1 MIFIYEIIEIITSFV
16 EIFICYKFLNLI
28 FKDRTNIKVKK
39 FKSLMYTVV
48 LTICVYLNNQIALFS
63 NILLIFVIISIG
75 ISAILLYK
83 TNFLQ
88 SITVVGTYYLFLTI
102 FDLFSIF
109 CVNIFTKNENIG
121 KILISEV
128 GIYRCIFIVAMK
140 IILILFY
147 VYIRNKDIDY
157 EIVLH
162 YWGFWLTLCIIGY
175 SALFYFQQF
184 AIYKLTEVLASNWL
198 LFLVVLFML
207 ILLFY
212 MYTKYRDYK
221 EKSMMINVRNEMI
234 EKNYMYIQK
243 LYKDNRYVIH
253 DFKNHIAVISNYV
266 QNFQNEKALDY
277 MNNIAQ
283 PIYKIDNTVKSGIES
298 VDIILNCKIGE
309 ADTYNI
315 KLDTYVN
322 IDESKVTD
330 TDFCT
335 ILSNLLDNAIESS
348 IKDIQEKRY
357 IKITMKSINNMLIIK
372 VKNNVV
378 ESPIFIGTGLRTT
391 KDGRGHGIGLE
402 SVQSCVD
409 KYDGNIKFK
418 IDEGFFE
425 TQIVLLS
432 V

>member
-1 MIFIYEIIEIITSFV
+1 MIFIFEIIEMITSFV
-16 EIFICYKFLNLI
+16 EIFTCYKFLNLI
-28 FKDRTNIKVKK
+28 FRDRTDVKMK
-39 FKSLMYTVV
+39 KYKSLLYTII

-63 NILLIFVIISIG
+63 NILLLFVIISIG
-75 ISAILLYK
+75 LSAMLLYR
-83 TNFLQ
+83 THFLQ
-88 SITVVGTYYLFLTI
+88 SITVVGIYYLFLTI

-109 CVNIFTKNENIG
+109 CANIFTKSEDIG

-128 GIYRCIFIVAMK
+128 GIYRCIFIVIMK
-140 IILILFY
+140 IFLVLFY
-147 VYIRNKDIDY
+147 MYIRNKDINYD
-157 EIVLH
+157 IILH
-162 YWGFWLTLCIIGY
+162 YWVFWLILCIIGY

-184 AIYKLTEVLASNWL
+184 AIYRLTEVLASNWL
-198 LFLVVLFML
+198 LFLVILLML
-207 ILLFY
+207 MLLFY
-212 MYTKYRDYK
+212 MYIKYRDYK
-221 EKSMMINVRNEMI
+221 EKNMIINIRNEMI
-234 EKNYMYIQK
+234 EKNYMHIQK

-253 DFKNHIAVISNYV
+253 DFKNHIAVISNYI

-283 PIYKIDNTVKSGIES
+283 PAYKIDNTVKSGIES

-315 KLDTYVN
+315 KVDTYVN
-322 IDESKVTD
+322 IEKSKVTD

-348 IKDIQEKRY
+348 IKDIEKKRY

-378 ESPIFIGTGLRTT
+378 ESPIFIGTRLRTT
-391 KDGRGHGIGLE
+391 KEGRGHGIGLE
-402 SVQSCVD
+402 SVQFCVD